1 MTQNDQGPAILWGL
15 WITTI
20 VPCAIIALRLHG
32 KNVLRKRFGW
42 DDIIVSWS
50 WVLLLIYTTLI
61 TAAVKNG
68 LGKHIQDIPSST
80 ELTTA
85 LKLTYI
91 GEFLAILA
99 CVLSK
104 TSFALSL
111 LRVVVDRWQV
121 VLLWFIIFS
130 MNSLMWL
137 TAILTLAQCQPSAK
151 LWDFQI
157 KAKCWDPSIV
167 TNFAI
172 VSGAYSGV
180 MDLVLALQPWFIV
193 WKLPMTVKEKI
204 GVALAMSLG
213 VFAFILA
220 MVKTSFLHNASNH
233 EDYTYYS
240 SSILIWTAAETGAT
254 IIAASIPSLRGLVV
268 QICTSLNN
276 SGRGLELS
284 HGYWFSGPMRN
295 RNNKGVV
302 DSDRPP
308 RNATPL
314 FNARVDGSDVSI
326 PGQVA
331 APRATRIYHTTY
343 EQNRSDDSGFP
354 QEGMSESGVFV

>member
-1 MTQNDQGPAILWGL
+1 MTQNDQGPAILWGM
-15 WITTI
+15 WIATI
-20 VPCAIIALRLHG
+20 VPCPIIALRLHC
-32 KNVLRKRFGW
+32 KNVFRKRFGW
-42 DDIIVSWS
+42 DDIIALCS
-50 WVLLLIYTTLI
+50 WVLLLICTALI
-61 TAAVKNG
+61 TTAVKKD
-68 LGKHIQDIPSST
+68 LGKHTQEITSST
-80 ELTTA
+80 NITIA

-91 GEFLAILA
+91 GEFLAIIA

-104 TSFALSL
+104 TSFAVSL

-137 TAILTLAQCQPSAK
+137 TAILTLTQCQPSAK
-151 LWDFQI
+151 LWDFQV
-157 KAKCWDPSIV
+157 KAKCWNPGIV
-167 TNFAI
+167 TKFAT
-172 VSGAYSGV
+172 VAGAYSGV

-193 WKLPMTVKEKI
+193 WKLPMMVKEKI

-213 VFAFILA
+213 IFAFAIA
-220 MVKTSFLHNASNH
+220 MVKTSFLHDSSNH

-240 SSILIWTAAETGAT
+240 SSILIWAAAETGAT

-268 QICTSLNN
+268 EIRTSLSN
-276 SGRGLELS
+276 SRGLELS
-284 HGYWFSGPMRN
+284 HVYWFSDRMRN
-295 RNNKGVV
+295 RHNKGIV
-302 DSDRPP
+302 DSDRSA

-314 FNARVDGSDVSI
+314 FNAREDGSDVSI

-343 EQNRSDDSGFP
+343 EQNRP
-354 QEGMSESGVFV
+354 QRENAQE